1 MSEQAPVRARS
12 VEASALAT
20 HFWTVLLVAAALY
33 VCFFSHLDALGLVGP
48 DEPRYA
54 AVARAMAESGDW
66 VTPRLNGQPWFEKPA
81 LYYWGAAIAF
91 RAFGVNE
98 FAARLPSALAA
109 ALAALTLGWAAWRFY
124 GVAAA
129 RAVLLVFP
137 TCVGVFG
144 FARAATPDM
153 LFTAALTVAMV
164 AAFSTIGR
172 GGPGHG
178 PLRTRIAAG
187 VFGIFLGMATLAKG
201 PAAIVLAGGSTGLWA
216 VTTRRWRDALSPT
229 HPLSIVFFCLTALP
243 WYVLCAARNPDF
255 VSTFLFAHN
264 IERYLTLLFRHEQP
278 FWFFGPVLLLGLLPW
293 TVLLV
298 AVARDAARVIG
309 EKRWVNSPGLFFAC
323 WAVFPVVFFS
333 FSKSKLPGYVLPAV
347 APLALLLA
355 RSVGRT
361 IEEKGAFA
369 AWLFAG
375 IGGTLVALAVSAGH
389 WLRRLPPES
398 GWADPKRVLTWI
410 ALGVVGG
417 LVIALLGLLGR
428 PGAALLATA
437 VLTAALIEGAN
448 RRILPQLDTYISP
461 RAAARAEQIQVG
473 AAENLSVYRLR
484 RAWHYGLNFY
494 LHRNLPE
501 WTPQSPHPAWLYTSS
516 AGLSELERM
525 GTRFAVAESN
535 SPEALLV
542 RVLGVPDAAGGGVAP

>member
-1 MSEQAPVRARS
+1 
-12 VEASALAT
+12 
-20 HFWTVLLVAAALY
+20 LLVAAVFY

-81 LYYWGAAIAF
+81 LYYWGAAVAF

-129 RAVLLVFP
+129 RAALLVFP
-137 TCVGVFG
+137 TCVGMFG

-164 AAFSTIGR
+164 AAFSTMGS
-172 GGPGHG
+172 PGHG
-178 PLRTRIAAG
+178 RRPARIAAG

-216 VTTRRWRDALSPT
+216 VTTRRWRDALSLV

-243 WYVLCAARNPDF
+243 WYVLCAARNSDF
-255 VSTFLFAHN
+255 VGTFLFAHN
-264 IERYLTLLFRHEQP
+264 IERYLTPLFRHEQP

-298 AVARDAARVIG
+298 GVARDAARVIG
-309 EKRWVNSPGLFFAC
+309 EQRWVNSPGLFFAG

-333 FSKSKLPGYVLPAV
+333 FSQSKLPGYVLPAV

-355 RSVGRT
+355 RSVARA

-369 AWLFAG
+369 SWLSAG
-375 IGGTLVALAVSAGH
+375 IGGTFAALAMSAGH
-389 WLRRLPPES
+389 WLRGLPPES
-398 GWADPKRVLTWI
+398 GWADPKRVLTWV
-410 ALGVVGG
+410 ALGIVGG

-428 PGAALLATA
+428 PGAALLAAA

-461 RAAARAEQIQVG
+461 RAAARAGQIQLG

-525 GTRFAVAESN
+525 GTRFAVTEGS

-542 RVLGVPDAAGGGVAP
+542 RVLGVPDTSGGGVAP

>member
-1 MSEQAPVRARS
+1 
-12 VEASALAT
+12 
-20 HFWTVLLVAAALY
+20 LLVAAALY

-66 VTPRLNGQPWFEKPA
+66 VTPRLNSQPWFEKPA

-129 RAVLLVFP
+129 RVVLLVFP

-172 GGPGHG
+172 AGPGHG

-187 VFGIFLGMATLAKG
+187 VFGIFLGLATLAKG

-243 WYVLCAARNPDF
+243 WYVLCAARNPNF

-264 IERYLTLLFRHEQP
+264 VERYLTLLFRHEQP

-293 TVLLV
+293 TVLLI

-309 EKRWVNSPGLFFAC
+309 EKRWANSPGLFFAC

-361 IEEKGAFA
+361 IENKGAFA
-369 AWLFAG
+369 GWLFAG

-398 GWADPKRVLTWI
+398 GWADPNRVLTWI

-448 RRILPQLDTYISP
+448 RRILPQLDIYISP
-461 RAAARAEQIQVG
+461 RATARSGQIQVR

-494 LHRNLPE
+494 LHRNLTE

-542 RVLGVPDAAGGGVAP
+542 RVLGVPDAAGRGVAP